1 MDTLLGAVHAVA
13 WATYVGGAL
22 TMAFILRF
30 AQETMPP
37 SQVAVVCKRA
47 GGRYR
52 WLALGTLL
60 VIGASGL
67 LMVLRTDDADL
78 AGTPGHPV
86 LSLSDPYGRT
96 LLLLAVTWALALA
109 SVLAMAFVLH
119 PAQSRRSRPD
129 MTKEDI
135 QADRERVGRAIQRMD
150 RVLKFELY
158 LSLVSL
164 ALGASLHVGGL
175 F

>member
-1 MDTLLGAVHAVA
+1 
-13 WATYVGGAL
+13 
-22 TMAFILRF
+22 
-30 AQETMPP
+30 
-37 SQVAVVCKRA
+37 
-47 GGRYR
+47 
-52 WLALGTLL
+52 
-60 VIGASGL
+60 
-67 LMVLRTDDADL
+67 
-78 AGTPGHPV
+78 
-86 LSLSDPYGRT
+86 
-96 LLLLAVTWALALA
+96 LLLAATWALALA
-109 SVLAMAFVLH
+109 AVSAMAFVLH